1 MEFLNLVAVSTDQ
14 EEKVL
19 WKAKQTIY
27 LMSSSL
33 VNQQKRQFLLDAA
46 ENGDRKES
54 KFLTLREDIK

>member
-1 MEFLNLVAVSTDQ
+1 MQNKKKKYY
-14 EEKVL
+14 EKP
-19 WKAKQTIY
+19 KQTIY